1 MFPSKCGEGVE
12 GENAALFAAFRG
24 EPNLAPSGRWDVILE
39 DVQVLDLLLGE
50 MCPDLFD
57 QRAIWI
63 D

>member
-24 EPNLAPSGRWDVILE
+24 ELNLAPSSRWDVILE
-39 DVQVLDLLLGE
+39 DVQVFDLFGE

-57 QRAIWI
+57 ERAVWI

>member
-1 MFPSKCGEGVE
+1 VFPSKCGEGVE
-12 GENAALFAAFRG
+12 GENALFAAFRG
-24 EPNLAPSGRWDVILE
+24 EPNLTPSSRWDVELE

-57 QRAIWI
+57 KRAIWI